1 MTPLPSD
8 IANEAVCI
16 AAEEFGVELDYSV
29 ESLGR
34 VDELLEDF
42 PNRGYE
48 VSEIGDKVRA
58 FGFYV
63 GEVLVRQ
70 TGAKWR
76 AIAGDAFLEEHFDPG
91 LRFVVDLKTTIA
103 NPIGKVWKR
112 LENGVEDS
120 LLGFARNALAFHAQR
135 RE

>member
-1 MTPLPSD
+1 MTLLPSD
-8 IANEAVCI
+8 MANEGVRI
-16 AAEEFGVELDYSV
+16 AAEEFGIELDYSV
-29 ESLGR
+29 ESLGS

-48 VSEIGDKVRA
+48 ASEIGDRVRA
-58 FGFYV
+58 FGFYA

-76 AIAGDAFLEEHFDPG
+76 AIAGDAFLEEHFDPALG
-91 LRFVVDLKTTIA
+91 FVVDLKTTIA

-112 LENGVEDS
+112 LENGAEDS
-120 LLGFARNALAFHAQR
+120 LLGFARTTLAFHAQGS
-135 RE
+135 E